1 MSDYAELLLQKTE
14 ALRAPIAGGSPGGS
28 DASFDPVFEKL
39 KGEID
44 KLSGLD
50 GAQPDWRS
58 VNELAADVLS
68 TKAKD
73 FRAATWLAT
82 ARLQTSGWQGLAEG
96 LAVMHALASEY
107 WDTMFPEARRARA
120 RANLVGW
127 MVERIVPKLQEIPVR
142 MQDGDAVRRCSDLF
156 EEIDSILAEK
166 VGDAYGGL
174 GELRSV
180 MRSRVRDIPEPPPP
194 VVETPAAETSSS
206 ESTSVETS
214 GGGAMP
220 AVSSP
225 EEVDDALL
233 AHGASIMAAAR
244 VLREADAASADAYR
258 LMRAGAFLPLRIV
271 PPNEGGTTWVPAPD
285 PYYPGTCEGH
295 AASGS
300 WMELLATAEEGLGTS
315 FFWLD
320 AHRWTATALD
330 RLGPA
335 YAAARE
341 AVGREVVAFLARMP
355 GVEHLS
361 FSDGTPFA
369 QPATRSWLEEE
380 TARWGGG
387 GGGKPNAANAE
398 DEELAARLEEAKAL
412 VQAGRVGEGLSLA
425 NALANR
431 SPDIRRR
438 FRARTGVAQMAL
450 DAGRA
455 EIARAMFDG
464 LAAEIER
471 HGLELWEPDLCAPV
485 FRGVIDCIAQ
495 LGGDETTFA
504 LRATLFEKLC
514 RIDPGAAFTIATAG
528 ES

>member
-1 MSDYAELLLQKTE
+1 MTDFAELLLQKTE
-14 ALRAPIAGGSPGGS
+14 SLRAPIPGGSPGGA
-28 DASFDPVFEKL
+28 DASFDPTFEKL

-58 VNELAADVLS
+58 VNELAADILS

-96 LAVMHALASEY
+96 LAVMHALASEF

-127 MVERIVPKLQEIPVR
+127 MIERIVPKLQEIPVR

-156 EEIDSILAEK
+156 DEIDSILAEK

-194 VVETPAAETSSS
+194 PPPQEEAPAAETSSS
-206 ESTSVETS
+206 SESSTTYDA
-214 GGGAMP
+214 GGGSMP
-220 AVSSP
+220 SVSSP
-225 EEVDDALL
+225 EEVDEAMG
-233 AHGASIMAAAR
+233 AHAEAILQAAR
-244 VLREADAASADAYR
+244 VLRAADPGNAWAYR
-258 LMRAGAFLPLRIV
+258 LQRVALWLPIRLV
-271 PPNEGGTTWVPAPD
+271 PPNDGGTTMIPGPD
-285 PYYPGTCEGH
+285 TSSMAACEQL

-300 WMELLATAEEGLGTS
+300 WLDVLTTAEEAATTS
-315 FFWLD
+315 WLWLD
-320 AHRWTATALD
+320 PHRWAATAMD
-330 RLGPA
+330 RLGA
-335 YAAARE
+335 SMLQARE
-341 AVGREVVAFLARMP
+341 ALGREVAAYVGRMP
-355 GVEHLS
+355 QMVQLS

-369 QPATRSWLEEE
+369 DPATRAWLDEEL
-380 TARWGGG
+380 ARWGGG
-387 GGGKPNAANAE
+387 GGSKANAANAE
-398 DEELAARLEEAKAL
+398 DEELAARFEEAKAL
-412 VQAGRVGEGLSLA
+412 VQAGQVGDALTLA

-431 SPDIRRR
+431 SPDPRRR
-438 FRARTGVAQMAL
+438 FRARTTLAKMAL
-450 DAGRA
+450 DGGRA
-455 EIARAMFDG
+455 EIARAMYEG

-471 HGLELWEPDLCAPV
+471 HGLEVWEPEVCAPV
-485 FRGVIDCIAQ
+485 YRGLIDCYAQ

-504 LRATLFEKLC
+504 RRAALFEKLC
-514 RIDPGAAFTIATAG
+514 RIDPGAAFSIEG
-528 ES
+528 